1 MVKGKM
7 IKQNYTVAF
16 DRLLWGEILDHCI
29 KEETTLMDFIQESV
43 CSKLGLNRE
52 TLLQEETKIMLER
65 GMYDGF
71 WHNLLEQQREK
82 REMYNKVINN
92 NKYKHKS
99 KEMLDKVLGQ
109 YSIDD
114 LIKLKEVKEDDK

>member
-7 IKQNYTVAF
+7 VKQHYTVAF

-43 CSKLGLNRE
+43 CSSLGLNRE

-65 GMYDGF
+65 GIYDGF
-71 WHNLLEQQREK
+71 WHDLLAQQKEK
-82 REMYNKVINN
+82 RKMYDKVIGN

-99 KEMLDKVLGQ
+99 KEMLDKVLEQ

-114 LIKLKEVKEDDK
+114 LIKLKEGK